1 MSVFGLCISLSP
13 KQRVAW
19 ILVNTWT
26 DLKENCELNVYKM
39 WILLGRIVSWMFMKR
54 GHYFQ
59 WDAMRWDGVSAM
71 VKAQDWKCLGE
82 GWMAGFISDRGSHFT
97 VLLVGFEWLVNCCLI
112 PSLCCCKEDV
122 VLSVGAFL
130 PEVFTRRSNT
140 SRERVSPLP
149 LIFWRVTLPHSC
161 FTVDSMAFLLSAMWI
176 IGHANR
182 SPQFRTLTFQ
192 VCLRNVKNCT
202 FYKIDVRFV

>member
-1 MSVFGLCISLSP
+1 MDVYEEGTLFPMGCHEVRWCERNGESTGLEML
-13 KQRVAW
+13 RGR
-19 ILVNTWT
+19 
-26 DLKENCELNVYKM
+26 LN
-39 WILLGRIVSWMFMKR
+39 GR
-54 GHYFQ
+54 
-59 WDAMRWDGVSAM
+59 
-71 VKAQDWKCLGE
+71 
-82 GWMAGFISDRGSHFT
+82 FISDRGSHFT